1 MHPAAADFIRVQSH
15 TINWLGVI
23 VYEVGAFNVNG
34 RARDFVPSGWL
45 SWTGF
50 DLLAGPEVDVVG
62 DAAETLYDYTPCD
75 VLVSAEVL
83 EHAENWKALV
93 KAMCDSVAPGGYVIL
108 TCAGPGRWPHS
119 ACQEGPP
126 MAGEYYCNVG
136 ADELEAEF
144 KKHGF
149 QTIVSE
155 LVSGDTRYF
164 GKNTVA

>member
-62 DAAETLYDYTPCD
+62 DAAETLYDY
-75 VLVSAEVL
+75 
-83 EHAENWKALV
+83 K
-93 KAMCDSVAPGGYVIL
+93 I
-108 TCAGPGRWPHS
+108 GRAH
-119 ACQEGPP
+119 
-126 MAGEYYCNVG
+126 V
-136 ADELEAEF
+136 
-144 KKHGF
+144 
-149 QTIVSE
+149 
-155 LVSGDTRYF
+155 
-164 GKNTVA
+164 